1 MNDKLSVL
9 VRVDLECAQAQVAAR
24 GHVTVQNVQALYV
37 VVKRANALLD
47 GLVTEVDVSHAM
59 VDPAA
64 LEQLRA
70 SSRSRHLPQRI
81 DPLQADCRFSVVAHD
96 DTAAHAAPLR
106 LAA

>member
-1 MNDKLSVL
+1 MTDKLNVL

-24 GHVTVQNVQALYV
+24 GHVTVHNIQALYV

-47 GLVTEVDVSHAM
+47 GLVTEVDDSHAL
-59 VDPAA
+59 VDPVA

-70 SSRSRHLPQRI
+70 SSESHHLPERI
-81 DPLQADCRFSVVAHD
+81 DPLQSECHFSVLGPDGPSTLA
-96 DTAAHAAPLR
+96 TPMR

>member
-1 MNDKLSVL
+1 MHEKLSVL

-59 VDPAA
+59 VDPVA
-64 LEQLRA
+64 LEQLRE
-70 SSRSRHLPQRI
+70 SSRSRHLPERI
-81 DPLQADCRFSVVAHD
+81 DPLQAECRFSVVAPD
-96 DTAAHAAPLR
+96 DSAT
-106 LAA
+106 LAASMGLAA

>member
-24 GHVTVQNVQALYV
+24 GHVTVQNIQALYV

-47 GLVTEVDVSHAM
+47 GLVTEVDVSNAK
-59 VDPAA
+59 VDPVA

-70 SSRSRHLPQRI
+70 SSRSHHLPQRI
-81 DPLQADCRFSVVAHD
+81 DPLQAECRFSIVGPDDSLNVAGPMRR
-96 DTAAHAAPLR
+96 AA
-106 LAA
+106 